1 MCHRPHSRLWRLSRS
16 NFNSDGNGTF
26 FPDPH
31 FLCARMDRSMKGRW
45 SFRMTQG
52 RDPGEG
58 ILLYD
63 DAVQAKATAGRR
75 RRADDGVL
83 RRTECAAFELC
94 PPRICFPSPELSCPA
109 LHCVTDALSCRPRA
123 LFPRLSTDALRR
135 TRCHQCRSL
144 SSFFPQPRLPPGK
157 ETPRARAAAR
167 STMPAQIVTACR
179 LLFLVRRRPN
189 LSNATLF
196 LTAPT
201 VAPGT
206 QTWSHSAKEQARSL
220 RFVSNRGATST
231 QYSATNRE
239 SP

>member
-1 MCHRPHSRLWRLSRS
+1 MNCRGGLGRP
-16 NFNSDGNGTF
+16 
-26 FPDPH
+26 PVVP
-31 FLCARMDRSMKGRW
+31 
-45 SFRMTQG
+45 
-52 RDPGEG
+52 
-58 ILLYD
+58 
-63 DAVQAKATAGRR
+63 
-75 RRADDGVL
+75 RAPKWMSVL
-83 RRTECAAFELC
+83 H
-94 PPRICFPSPELSCPA
+94 LSCVRLGFASPRRNF
-109 LHCVTDALSCRPRA
+109 LVRPCTVHCVTDALSCRPRA

-135 TRCHQCRSL
+135 TRCHQCLSL
-144 SSFFPQPRLPPGK
+144 SSFFPQPCLPPGK

-167 STMPAQIVTACR
+167 STMPAPIVTACR

-206 QTWSHSAKEQARSL
+206 QTWSHSAKERARSL

-231 QYSATNRE
+231 QYSATDRE